1 MTADPPSATGSAE
14 RRIEGATD
22 AIRSMSQ
29 DLADEVAP
37 QPSLIDRVSS
47 LTRAAT
53 ATDIVIATRIEVV
66 DTEIE
71 MTAPIEVG
79 TARAEAATIEAT
91 MMTEEATTM
100 IALGGT

>member
-1 MTADPPSATGSAE
+1 MKATAWTAMTVTW
-14 RRIEGATD
+14 
-22 AIRSMSQ
+22 
-29 DLADEVAP
+29 VAMC
-37 QPSLIDRVSS
+37 D
-47 LTRAAT
+47 AAT
-53 ATDIVIATRIEVV
+53 ATDIVIATRIGVV

-100 IALGGT
+100 IALGGA